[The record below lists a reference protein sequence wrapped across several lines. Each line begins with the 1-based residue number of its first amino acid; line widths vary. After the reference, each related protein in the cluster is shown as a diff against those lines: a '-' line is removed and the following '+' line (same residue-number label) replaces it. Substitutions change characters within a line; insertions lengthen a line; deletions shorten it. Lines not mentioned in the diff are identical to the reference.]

1 MVDVDV
7 GIAFYTITLYIQV
20 VYIILHLLFL
30 CSLYNILRSCS
41 LKKEQFFTTV
51 ISRPVIFTSHPRLSL

>member
-1 MVDVDV
+1 MVDADV

-30 CSLYNILRSCS
+30 CSLYNIL
-41 LKKEQFFTTV
+41 
-51 ISRPVIFTSHPRLSL
+51 